1 MDGAVPGL
9 AEPDG
14 GVALEERHLQV
25 DAREPRV
32 PEGVGGHAEGQLTQD
47 PPYQMARHGGYGP
60 ALIPVVS
67 VAVVGVQ
74 EELLRVRRDL
84 LKDTL
89 NYFREMAKGD
99 AKEGRCTTDATLGCA
114 APGPG
119 H

>member
-1 MDGAVPGL
+1 MVP
-9 AEPDG
+9 
-14 GVALEERHLQV
+14 
-25 DAREPRV
+25 
-32 PEGVGGHAEGQLTQD
+32 
-47 PPYQMARHGGYGP
+47 
-60 ALIPVVS
+60 

-99 AKEGRCTTDATLGCA
+99 AKEGRCTTHATRGCA